1 MMVAMKRVKWDG
13 TTTGS
18 SLAGSVAKVYEE
30 LKARLLFKARY
41 LIPCSLCGLNT
52 KVRRG
57 RCGRHSRDGA
67 DKHASFLYVGV
78 WREGVRVM
86 L

>member
-18 SLAGSVAKVYEE
+18 ILAASVAKVHEE

-52 KVRRG
+52 KVGGARTIGQGTLASGRRTG
-57 RCGRHSRDGA
+57 MPIFC
-67 DKHASFLYVGV
+67 L
-78 WREGVRVM
+78 E
-86 L
+86 

>member
-18 SLAGSVAKVYEE
+18 SLAASVAKVHEE

-52 KVRRG
+52 KVG
-57 RCGRHSRDGA
+57 GTGSRVEYGI
-67 DKHASFLYVGV
+67 L
-78 WREGVRVM
+78 
-86 L
+86 